1 MQNTRR
7 QASKEVHIATRRRK
21 GYWRMSANSI
31 VQKALNNRELKER
44 GVPELR
50 SIWIKLHHGAEVKI
64 KAQ

>member
-1 MQNTRR
+1 
-7 QASKEVHIATRRRK
+7 
-21 GYWRMSANSI
+21 MSANSI